1 MKDEKEIINNSRASS
16 FNSGFTLLELLVVL
30 FIISILIAAVFP
42 SLHIIEGGGLASDA
56 RRIASVLR
64 YLNDNSVATKET
76 CTLKVDFRESALSWK
91 GPDFEKTEK
100 FKSLVSVELQSK
112 GEIREGE
119 VLLFFTPLGA
129 QEGIAINLKDG
140 EKTMSIIFNPLRG
153 RVKIKV

>member
-42 SLHIIEGGGLASDA
+42 SLHIIEGWGLASDA

-91 GPDFEKTEK
+91 GPDFEKNGKVQKPCECGA
-100 FKSLVSVELQSK
+100 SVERRDK
-112 GEIREGE
+112 GRRGTALFYSPRCAGRNCDQFEGWR
-119 VLLFFTPLGA
+119 
-129 QEGIAINLKDG
+129 KDH
-140 EKTMSIIFNPLRG
+140 EHYF
-153 RVKIKV
+153 